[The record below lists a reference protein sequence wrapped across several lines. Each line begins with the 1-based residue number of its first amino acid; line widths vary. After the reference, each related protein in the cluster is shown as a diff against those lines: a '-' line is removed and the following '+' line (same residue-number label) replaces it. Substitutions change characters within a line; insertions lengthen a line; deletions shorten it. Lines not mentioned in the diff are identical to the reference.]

1 MIHHILWTMFS
12 LCQSI
17 QARLDETVDLITEKI
32 SDFIGVVLWIL
43 LCLPFFLIKQFFHFL
58 VDFCKKEKM
67 YRKNVKIFME
77 WYNEQKKKGEV
88 K

>member
-32 SDFIGVVLWIL
+32 SECIGLLLWL
-43 LCLPFFLIKQFFHFL
+43 ALCFPFFLLKQLFHFL

-67 YRKNVKIFME
+67 YKKNSKLFLD
-77 WYNEQKKKGEV
+77 WYNEHKKDLT
-88 K
+88 